1 MSDWQTSCEGLWGP
15 DWMAPLSDVL
25 GVNRRTVERWRE
37 GAVAIPAHISSELVR
52 LPRIG
57 SAQRAYGDMLRR
69 LARGETMDTIE
80 SDLADQRRAIHRL
93 RADIGRYSA
102 ISVLTGISERYAK
115 DQL

>member
-1 MSDWQTSCEGLWGP
+1 MSDWQSACEGLWGE
-15 DWMAPLSDVL
+15 DWMAPLAEVL
-25 GVNRRTVERWRE
+25 GVNRRTVERWRD
-37 GAVAIPAHISSELVR
+37 GQVAIPAHIAAELAR

-69 LARGETMDTIE
+69 MARGETLEAIE

-102 ISVLTGISERYAK
+102 IAVLTSG
-115 DQL
+115 